1 MPNWQVSVSS
11 CSSYLTTGLLGR
23 DCQSPVGV
31 KSGPGAHLELGPFT
45 LQQRTSGDYVG
56 ASGSCQVPN
65 AGNLS
70 VQISIRVIRTRI
82 SLL

>member
-1 MPNWQVSVSS
+1 VAVSKD
-11 CSSYLTTGLLGR
+11 GLQYR
-23 DCQSPVGV
+23 FVI
-31 KSGPGAHLELGPFT
+31 PG
-45 LQQRTSGDYVG
+45 TSGDYVG

-70 VQISIRVIRTRI
+70 VQISIRVIRIRI

>member
-1 MPNWQVSVSS
+1 MSEVKNNAFRPNWLHQ
-11 CSSYLTTGLLGR
+11 LW
-23 DCQSPVGV
+23 V